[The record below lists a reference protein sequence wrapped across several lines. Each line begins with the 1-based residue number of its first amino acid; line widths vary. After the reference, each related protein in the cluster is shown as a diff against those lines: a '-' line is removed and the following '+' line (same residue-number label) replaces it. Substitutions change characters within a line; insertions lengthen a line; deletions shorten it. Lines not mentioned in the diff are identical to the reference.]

1 MPQPDFS
8 GTFTI
13 NCQLSEL
20 AFLKPPKMRVDSVVH
35 AEPSLTVT
43 TMQIDTN
50 GANTT
55 VRRFTTDDVP
65 VTIEVLGK
73 PRQLRAR
80 WENLELIVETSW
92 DHNGNPRVLTDRWS
106 LTANRRQLV
115 VTRHQQMNG
124 GAVRQRFVLER
135 ENSSD

>member
-1 MPQPDFS
+1 MPRPDFS
-8 GTFTI
+8 GTFTL

-35 AEPSLTVT
+35 TEPALTVT

-65 VTIEVLGK
+65 VMIEVLGK
-73 PRQLRAR
+73 VRQLRAR
-80 WENLELIVETSW
+80 WEDLELVVETSW

-106 LTANRRQLV
+106 LTANGRQLV

-124 GAVRQRFVLER
+124 GAVRQRFVLDR
-135 ENSSD
+135 VNSGD

>member
-1 MPQPDFS
+1 MPRPDFS
-8 GTFTI
+8 GTFTL

-43 TMQIDTN
+43 TLQIDTN

-55 VRRFTTDDVP
+55 IRRFTTDDVP
-65 VTIEVLGK
+65 VMIEVLGK
-73 PRQLRAR
+73 ARQLRAR
-80 WENLELIVETSW
+80 WEDLELVVETAW

-124 GAVRQRFVLER
+124 GAVRQRFVLDR
-135 ENSSD
+135 ENSVD

>member
-8 GTFTI
+8 GTFTL

-43 TMQIDTN
+43 TLQIDTN

-80 WENLELIVETSW
+80 WENLELVVETSW

-106 LTANRRQLV
+106 LTPNRRQLV

-135 ENSSD
+135 ESSGD

>member
-1 MPQPDFS
+1 MPRPDFS
-8 GTFTI
+8 GTFTL

-43 TMQIDTN
+43 TLQIDTN

-55 VRRFTTDDVP
+55 IRRFTTDDVP
-65 VTIEVLGK
+65 VMIEVLGK
-73 PRQLRAR
+73 VRQLRAR
-80 WENLELIVETSW
+80 WEDLELVVETSW

-106 LTANRRQLV
+106 LTANGRQLV

-124 GAVRQRFVLER
+124 GAVRQRFVLDR
-135 ENSSD
+135 VNSGD

>member
-1 MPQPDFS
+1 MPRPDFS
-8 GTFTI
+8 GTFTL
-13 NCQLSEL
+13 NCPMSEL

-35 AEPSLTVT
+35 VEPSLTVT

-65 VTIEVLGK
+65 VMIEVLGK

-80 WENLELIVETSW
+80 WENLELLVETSW

-106 LTANRRQLV
+106 LTPNRRQLV

-135 ENSSD
+135 ENSGD

>member
-1 MPQPDFS
+1 MPRPDFS
-8 GTFTI
+8 GTFTL
-13 NCQLSEL
+13 NCPMSEL
-20 AFLKPPKMRVDSVVH
+20 AVLKPPKMRVDSVVH
-35 AEPSLTVT
+35 VEPSLTVT

-80 WENLELIVETSW
+80 WENLELLVETSW

-106 LTANRRQLV
+106 LTPNRRQLV

-135 ENSSD
+135 ENSGD

>member
-1 MPQPDFS
+1 MPRPDFS
-8 GTFTI
+8 GTFTL
-13 NCQLSEL
+13 NNQLSEL

-43 TMQIDTN
+43 TLQIDTN

-55 VRRFTTDDVP
+55 IRRFTTDDVP

-73 PRQLRAR
+73 ARQLRAR
-80 WENLELIVETSW
+80 WENLELVVETSW

-106 LTANRRQLV
+106 LTANGRQLV

-124 GAVRQRFVLER
+124 GSVRQRFVLDR
-135 ENSSD
+135 ENSGD

>member
-1 MPQPDFS
+1 MPRPDFS
-8 GTFTI
+8 GTFTL
-13 NCQLSEL
+13 NRQLSEL

-35 AEPSLTVT
+35 AEPALTVT

-73 PRQLRAR
+73 ARQLRAR
-80 WENLELIVETSW
+80 WEDLDLIVETSW

-124 GAVRQRFVLER
+124 GAVRQRFVLDR
-135 ENSSD
+135 ENSAD

>member
-1 MPQPDFS
+1 MPPPDFS
-8 GTFTI
+8 GTFTL

-65 VTIEVLGK
+65 VMIEVLGK

-80 WENLELIVETSW
+80 WENLELVVETSW

-106 LTANRRQLV
+106 LTPNRRQLV

-124 GAVRQRFVLER
+124 GAVRQRFVLDR
-135 ENSSD
+135 ENSGD

>member
-8 GTFTI
+8 GTFTL

-20 AFLKPPKMRVDSVVH
+20 AFFKPPKMRVDSVVH

-65 VTIEVLGK
+65 VMIEVLGK
-73 PRQLRAR
+73 PRQLRAH

-106 LTANRRQLV
+106 LSAHRRQLV

>member
-1 MPQPDFS
+1 MPRPDFS
-8 GTFTI
+8 GTFTL

-43 TMQIDTN
+43 TLQIDTN

-55 VRRFTTDDVP
+55 IRRFTTDDVP
-65 VTIEVLGK
+65 VMIEVLAK
-73 PRQLRAR
+73 ARQLRAR
-80 WENLELIVETSW
+80 WEALELVVETAW

-124 GAVRQRFVLER
+124 GAVRQRFVLDR
-135 ENSSD
+135 ENSVD

>member
-1 MPQPDFS
+1 MPRPDFS
-8 GTFTI
+8 GTFTL
-13 NCQLSEL
+13 NNQLSEL

-43 TMQIDTN
+43 TLQIDTN

-55 VRRFTTDDVP
+55 IRRCTTDDVP

-73 PRQLRAR
+73 ARQLRAR
-80 WENLELIVETSW
+80 WENLELVVETSW

-106 LTANRRQLV
+106 LTANGRQLV

-124 GAVRQRFVLER
+124 GAVRQRFVLDR
-135 ENSSD
+135 ENSVD